1 VLGVLLAA
9 SAGCSAVRSPAPSAT
24 LVAAAQATSARQA
37 SVLAQATLPPMTLP
51 PMTLPPVTGGGV
63 RALWQGAPA
72 ALLTFDGGT
81 LLGVGG
87 QLTQVHAIAAATGK
101 PLWTAT
107 MPKSVPFVWGLVP
120 AGNVVV
126 VEAAHHIGVAG
137 LGVYRDI
144 ALDLKTGRT
153 LWTAPVSGSYQSP
166 PIAAS
171 GKYLLTG
178 DSTDAVTA
186 RIAATGA
193 VVWRDARPAGC
204 GPPFNSVTPGVGLA
218 ADGSLVAASF
228 YCGKRVVVRRLSPAT
243 GKALWTWRSPDVAD
257 AGLLTLA
264 AAAGDGG
271 LLLLTGAVGPPPGA
285 QRFARALPNPHS
297 WPAAFGPNDEE
308 STVLALAASDGHP
321 RWTEVGGQEQTFD
334 LTAGAVCEVVDIGL
348 ECRGDATGTATMP
361 TLLTGVSDGYGPG
374 VVGDGPAGVADGL
387 AAVTIGTSK
396 PGVVLRVVRVRGG
409 ATVAQVRIPLGPGPV
424 GTHLRVFA
432 VAATAIGAHTIVV
445 LLRRIDMP
453 GDGNDPVLALA
464 VRVPAGA

>member
-1 VLGVLLAA
+1 MRRSRRGAAVPIALFGVLLAA
-9 SAGCSAVRSPAPSAT
+9 SAGCSAVRSSAPSAT
-24 LVAAAQATSARQA
+24 SAAAVQATSARQA
-37 SVLAQATLPPMTLP
+37 SVLAHA
-51 PMTLPPVTGGGV
+51 TLPPVTGGGV
-63 RALWQGAPA
+63 RALWQGAPW

-81 LLGVGG
+81 LLGVRFGG
-87 QLTQVHAIAAATGK
+87 PSPVVHAVSAATGR

-107 MPKSVPFVWGLVP
+107 MPKSVPFVWGLIP

-126 VEAAHHIGVAG
+126 AEAAHHIGVAG
-137 LGVYRDI
+137 LGVYRDF

-171 GKYLLTG
+171 GKYLLTA

-204 GPPFNSVTPGVGLA
+204 GPPFNWVTPGVGLA

-228 YCGKRVVVRRLSPAT
+228 YCGKRVVVRRLNPAT

-308 STVLALAASDGHP
+308 STVLALAACGRAPALDRG
-321 RWTEVGGQEQTFD
+321 RRT
-334 LTAGAVCEVVDIGL
+334 GADVRPHRRRGL
-348 ECRGDATGTATMP
+348 RSGRHR
-361 TLLTGVSDGYGPG
+361 S
-374 VVGDGPAGVADGL
+374 
-387 AAVTIGTSK
+387 
-396 PGVVLRVVRVRGG
+396 
-409 ATVAQVRIPLGPGPV
+409 
-424 GTHLRVFA
+424 
-432 VAATAIGAHTIVV
+432 
-445 LLRRIDMP
+445 
-453 GDGNDPVLALA
+453 
-464 VRVPAGA
+464 